1 LKPVTIIDIAKAL
14 NLSTS
19 TVSRALKSSYK
30 ISEETQQKVKEYAAQ
45 HNYRPNLLAQGLKSK
60 GSRSIGVI
68 LCNIPNSFFAEVLNG
83 IEFVAGDNNYHV
95 IITQS
100 HESYENEFNNL
111 EQLLWKSVD
120 GLLVS
125 LSCET
130 TEVNHFKNA
139 QSDGTPIVFFD
150 RVTDLIATHTVVSD
164 NLQGTYD
171 ATLHLIKNGC
181 LKIAQITSAPNVSIS
196 KERLA
201 GYVKALKEYNLP
213 VREEYI
219 QYCDHGGMIGHEVE
233 KAVNGLLAL
242 DERPDAIV
250 TASDRITIECFACL
264 KKNGI
269 LIPEEIA
276 LTGFSNF
283 IAPQLF
289 NPALTTI
296 RQPAFEMG
304 KVATELL
311 LKLIESKRPVKDFE
325 KRVLPTE
332 LNIRESTLKVIPV

>member
-1 LKPVTIIDIAKAL
+1 MKPVTIIDIAKAL

-30 ISEETQQKVKEYAAQ
+30 ISEETQQKVKEYATK
-45 HNYRPNLLAQGLKSK
+45 HNYRPNLSAQGLKSK

-68 LCNIPNSFFAEVLNG
+68 LGAIPNSFFAEVING
-83 IEFVAGDNNYHV
+83 IESIAASNNYHI

-100 HESYENEFNNL
+100 HESYHKELNNL

-130 TEVNHFKNA
+130 TDVEQFRNA
-139 QSDGTPIVFFD
+139 QQEGTPIVFFD
-150 RVTDLIATHTVVSD
+150 RVTDLIKTNTVVAD
-164 NLQGTYD
+164 NAGGTYE
-171 ATLHLIKNGC
+171 ATKHLIKTGRT
-181 LKIAQITSAPNVSIS
+181 KIAHITSSPNLSIS
-196 KERLA
+196 QERLA
-201 GYVKALKEYNLP
+201 GYKQALTEHNLP
-213 VREEYI
+213 IVEERI
-219 QYCDHGGMIGHEVE
+219 KYCSHGGMEAQEVE
-233 KAVNGLLAL
+233 NAVYELLAL
-242 DERPDAIV
+242 DEMPDAIIG
-250 TASDRITIECFACL
+250 ASDRITIECFATL
-264 KKNGI
+264 KKRGI
-269 LIPEEIA
+269 KIPGEIA

-283 IAPQLF
+283 SAPQLF
-289 NPALTTI
+289 SPPLTTI
-296 RQPAFEMG
+296 KQPAFEMG

-332 LNIRESTLKVIPV
+332 LNIRESTSK